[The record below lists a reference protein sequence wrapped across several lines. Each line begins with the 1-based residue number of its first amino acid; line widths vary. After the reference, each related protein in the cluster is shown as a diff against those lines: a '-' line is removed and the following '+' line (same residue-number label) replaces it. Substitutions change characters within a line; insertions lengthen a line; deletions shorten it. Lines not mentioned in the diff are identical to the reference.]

1 MAGTYAARVDTPQ
14 AIVLGFVQGIT
25 EFLPVSSTAHLRIV
39 PALLGWEDPGA
50 AFTAVTQLGTMAA
63 ILVYFRADI
72 APHHRGLGARP
83 ARIPEI
89 RKTLDSRLG
98 WYVLV
103 GTIPIGIFGLAFR
116 HQIETGARNLQLIG
130 IALIVLGLVLLY
142 AEHVSTR
149 SRGDRVADDARRH
162 PASAS
167 PRPAP

>member
-1 MAGTYAARVDTPQ
+1 VDLLQ

-25 EFLPVSSTAHLRIV
+25 EFLPISSTAHLRIV
-39 PALLGWEDPGA
+39 PAMLGWEDPGA

-72 APHHRGLGARP
+72 ARILVAWVRGLRN
-83 ARIPEI
+83 PEI

-116 HQIETGARNLQLIG
+116 HQIENGALAIARKSLFLVMLECQDRRRYQDGGLFSIDTGFACC
-130 IALIVLGLVLLY
+130 AY
-142 AEHVSTR
+142 
-149 SRGDRVADDARRH
+149 GDLRFSKPHIPADQPVH
-162 PASAS
+162 G
-167 PRPAP
+167 